1 MDIVTYIL
9 SKKYTDTIMASVPT
23 GFSYK
28 GAVDYKKD
36 LPSDASGGDIYTILY
51 TGEDGTEFDGSMYV
65 YDELKQQ

>member
-9 SKKYTDTIMASVPT
+9 SKKYTDTVMASVPT

-36 LPSDASGGDIYTILY
+36 LPSNASSGDIYTVLY
-51 TGEDGTEFDGSMYV
+51 AG
-65 YDELKQQ
+65 